1 MSCREIRVSLV
12 AYLNNELPA
21 RHREKVA
28 EHLSVCAECSRALE
42 AERLLG
48 EELQIRQRIPEPSRD
63 FETRVLSAATTEP
76 AGDGRWSHRVLGG
89 AIAAA
94 LALGVSLGVVLNNK
108 GTLPEPR
115 QQLAG
120 QQAPEPVAF
129 EPVEQTVKLAFR
141 SGQALDDVT
150 LTLELPPN
158 VELSPWPGRQQ
169 LSWQISL
176 DAGENVVSLPLR
188 VLFPG
193 RGELVARLNTGEQQK
208 SFRVEIPGAV
218 DSQNSQEV
226 PAS

>member
-21 RHREKVA
+21 QHREKVA
-28 EHLSVCAECSRALE
+28 EHLSVCTACSRALE

-48 EELQIRQRIPEPSRD
+48 EKLKVRQRIPEPSRG
-63 FETRVLSAATTEP
+63 FESRVLSAATTDP
-76 AGDGRWSHRVLGG
+76 VRQVRWSHRVLGG

-94 LALGVSLGVVLNNK
+94 LALGVSLGVIVNK
-108 GTLPEPR
+108 GTSPEP

-120 QQAPEPVAF
+120 QQALEPVVF
-129 EPVEQTVKLAFR
+129 EPVEQMVRLAFR
-141 SGQALDDVT
+141 SGQALDNVT
-150 LTLELPPN
+150 LTLELPSN
-158 VELSPWPGRQQ
+158 VELSPWPGRQE

-176 DAGENVVSLPLR
+176 DAGENVVSLPLK

-193 RGELVARLNTGEQQK
+193 RGELVAHLNTGEQQK
-208 SFRVEIPGAV
+208 SFRVEIPGAIE
-218 DSQNSQEV
+218 DQEV

>member
-21 RHREKVA
+21 QHREKVA
-28 EHLSVCAECSRALE
+28 EHLSVCAACSRALE

-48 EELQIRQRIPEPSRD
+48 EKLQVRQRIPAPSWG
-63 FETRVLSAATTEP
+63 FESRVLSAATTET
-76 AGDGRWSHRVLGG
+76 ARQGRWSHRVLGG
-89 AIAAA
+89 AVAAA
-94 LALGVSLGVVLNNK
+94 LALGVSLGVILNK
-108 GTLPEPR
+108 GASPEPE

-120 QQAPEPVAF
+120 EQALEPVVF

-141 SGQALDDVT
+141 SGQALDNVT

-158 VELSPWPGRQQ
+158 VELSPWPGRQE
-169 LSWQISL
+169 LSWRISL

-208 SFRVEIPGAV
+208 SFRVEIPGA
-218 DSQNSQEV
+218 SENQEV

>member
-21 RHREKVA
+21 QHRETVA
-28 EHLSVCAECSRALE
+28 EHLSVCAACSRALE

-48 EELQIRQRIPEPSRD
+48 EKLQVRQRIPEPSRG
-63 FETRVLSAATTEP
+63 FESRVLSAATTEP
-76 AGDGRWSHRVLGG
+76 DRQGRWSHRVLGG

-94 LALGVSLGVVLNNK
+94 LALGVSLGVFLNQ
-108 GTLPEPR
+108 GTSPEPQ

-120 QQAPEPVAF
+120 QQAPEPVVF

-141 SGQALDDVT
+141 SGQALDNVT

-158 VELSPWPGRQQ
+158 VELSPWPGRQE

-208 SFRVEIPGAV
+208 SFRVEIPG
-218 DSQNSQEV
+218 SIENQEV

>member
-21 RHREKVA
+21 QHREKVA
-28 EHLSVCAECSRALE
+28 EHVSACEACSRALE
-42 AERLLG
+42 GERLLG
-48 EELQIRQRIPEPSRD
+48 EKLRVRQQIPEPSSG
-63 FETRVLSAATTEP
+63 FESRVLSAATTESGQP
-76 AGDGRWSHRVLGG
+76 GRWSHRVLGG
-89 AIAAA
+89 AVAAA
-94 LALGVSLGVVLNNK
+94 LALGVSLGVMLDRS
-108 GTLPEPR
+108 PSSEPQ

-120 QQAPEPVAF
+120 EQVSEPAVF
-129 EPVEQTVKLAFR
+129 EPVEQTVRLAFR
-141 SGQALDDVT
+141 AGQALENVT

-176 DAGENVVSLPLR
+176 DAGENVVALPLR

-193 RGELVARLNTGEQQK
+193 RGELVAHLNTGEQRK
-208 SFRVEIPGAV
+208 SFRVEIPGA
-218 DSQNSQEV
+218 NEKQEV

>member
-21 RHREKVA
+21 QHREKVA
-28 EHLSVCAECSRALE
+28 EHLSVCAACSRALE

-48 EELQIRQRIPEPSRD
+48 EKLQVRQRIPAPSRG
-63 FETRVLSAATTEP
+63 FESRVLSAATTET
-76 AGDGRWSHRVLGG
+76 ARQGRWSHRVLGG
-89 AIAAA
+89 AVAAA
-94 LALGVSLGVVLNNK
+94 LALGVSLGVILNK
-108 GTLPEPR
+108 GTSPEPE

-120 QQAPEPVAF
+120 EQALEPVVF

-141 SGQALDDVT
+141 SGQALDNVT

-158 VELSPWPGRQQ
+158 VELSPWPGRQE

-208 SFRVEIPGAV
+208 SFRVEIPGA
-218 DSQNSQEV
+218 SENQEV

>member
-1 MSCREIRVSLV
+1 MSCPEIRVSLV

-21 RHREKVA
+21 QHRDQVA
-28 EHLSVCAECSRALE
+28 EHLSVCAACSRALE

-48 EELQIRQRIPEPSRD
+48 EKLQVRQRIPEPSGG
-63 FETRVLSAATTEP
+63 FEARVLSAATTEP
-76 AGDGRWSHRVLGG
+76 ARQGRWSHRVFGG

-94 LALGVSLGVVLNNK
+94 LALGVSLGVILNK
-108 GTLPEPR
+108 GTSPDP
-115 QQLAG
+115 QQMAG
-120 QQAPEPVAF
+120 QKAPEPVVF

-141 SGQALDDVT
+141 SGQALDNVT

-193 RGELVARLNTGEQQK
+193 SGELVARLHTGEQQK
-208 SFRVEIPGAV
+208 SFRVEIPGAIG
-218 DSQNSQEV
+218 NQEV

>member
-21 RHREKVA
+21 QHREQVA
-28 EHLSVCAECSRALE
+28 EHVATCASCSRALE

-48 EELQIRQRIPEPSRD
+48 EKLQVRQRIPEPSRE
-63 FETRVLSAATTEP
+63 FESRVLSAATGPTRH
-76 AGDGRWSHRVLGG
+76 GRWSHRVLGG

-94 LALGVSLGVVLNNK
+94 LALGVSLGVILNK
-108 GTLPEPR
+108 GASPEP
-115 QQLAG
+115 QQLAS
-120 QQAPEPVAF
+120 QQVSEPVVF

-141 SGQALDDVT
+141 SGQALDNVT

-158 VELSPWPGRQQ
+158 VELSPWPGRQE

-176 DAGENVVSLPLR
+176 DAGENVVSLPLK

-208 SFRVEIPGAV
+208 S
-218 DSQNSQEV
+218 
-226 PAS
+226 

>member
-21 RHREKVA
+21 QRRDEVA
-28 EHLSVCAECSRALE
+28 DHLSVCAACSRALE

-48 EELQIRQRIPEPSRD
+48 EKLQVRQRIPDPSRG
-63 FETRVLSAATTEP
+63 FESRVLSAATTEP
-76 AGDGRWSHRVLGG
+76 ARQGRWSHRVLGG

-94 LALGVSLGVVLNNK
+94 MALGVSLGVILNK
-108 GTLPEPR
+108 ESLPES
-115 QQLAG
+115 QQLAS
-120 QQAPEPVAF
+120 QQAAEPAVF

-141 SGQALDDVT
+141 SGKALDDVT

-158 VELSPWPGRQQ
+158 VELSPWPGRQE

-208 SFRVEIPGAV
+208 SFRVEIPGAIE
-218 DSQNSQEV
+218 NQEV